1 MRETCKIHFNWVWAC
16 VVVYKYVIQFVVME
30 LVLGQSF
37 MVISSIGV
45 LLYAKVAPLYN
56 VLLEWLCCCLQVN
69 YIVYKHFDR
78 SLHVLIVAWALV
90 PHWSYWHSC
99 DVGLRA
105 LRHNCAH
112 NANVITRESPGNN

>member
-45 LLYAKVAPLYN
+45 LMQK
-56 VLLEWLCCCLQVN
+56 WLPFLIYYWSGFVV
-69 YIVYKHFDR
+69 VYRLTTLFTNIFTGHCM
-78 SLHVLIVAWALV
+78 
-90 PHWSYWHSC
+90 Y
-99 DVGLRA
+99 
-105 LRHNCAH
+105 
-112 NANVITRESPGNN
+112 